1 MALIFSFILLVAL
14 VASVVVDVVS
24 NIKAEREMKQMRKDH
39 EIFLQRCRD
48 AKEANRS
55 KIN

>member
-1 MALIFSFILLVAL
+1 MALLFSFILLVAL
-14 VASVVVDVVS
+14 VVFVVADVVS
-24 NIKAEREMKQMRKDH
+24 NIKAEIEMKQVRKDH

-48 AKEANRS
+48 AKEASRS